1 MALANSMAEK
11 VQKMIDK
18 INQATNSNSS
28 TLMEAVDTI
37 VEKYNEIALIIETI
51 AGEPGNINNP
61 INYKGN
67 LILEANKY
75 YTQDDQVYLCVKSSE
90 VCVYH
95 PLCELTEYVEKV
107 KEIPLSF

>member
-1 MALANSMAEK
+1 MALANSMAAK

-51 AGEPGNINNP
+51 AGEPGNFNNP

-95 PLCELTEYVEKV
+95 PLCELAEYVEKV